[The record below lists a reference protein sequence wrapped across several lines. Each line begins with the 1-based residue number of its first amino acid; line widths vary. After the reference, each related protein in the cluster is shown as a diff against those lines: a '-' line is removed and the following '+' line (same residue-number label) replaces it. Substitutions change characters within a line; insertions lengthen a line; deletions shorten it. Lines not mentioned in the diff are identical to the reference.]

1 VTVVALGIRT
11 KRLIK
16 LTGFYTYLH
25 LRADDG
31 LPFYAGKGCGYRAW
45 SAKNR
50 NKYWRHIVDKHGF
63 LSLVV
68 QEFDSEQDALD
79 HEAVLIQELR
89 NRVVSCANIVD
100 GGVSGIGQ
108 MAKGVPKSPEHR
120 AKISAAHK
128 GKKKPWTDEQRAA
141 KSLQMAGRKMPAEVR
156 AKIGAANLGIKRTD
170 ETRARISAAKL
181 SASAKRKQST
191 QQENHHVN

>member
-1 VTVVALGIRT
+1 VTVVFAGIRT

-16 LTGFYTYLH
+16 SAGFYTYMH
-25 LRADDG
+25 FREDDG
-31 LPFYAGKGCGYRAW
+31 LPFYAGKGKGYRAW

-50 NKYWRHIVDKHGF
+50 NRYWRHVVAKHGF
-63 LSLVV
+63 RSLVV
-68 QEFDSEQDALD
+68 QEFDSEQEALN
-79 HEAVLIQELR
+79 HEAALIQELR
-89 NRVVSCANIVD
+89 NLVVSCANIVD

-108 MAKGVPKSPEHR
+108 VVRGVPKSPEHR

-141 KSLQMAGRKMPAEVR
+141 KSLQMTGRRMPAEVR
-156 AKIGAANLGIKRTD
+156 AKIGAANLGRKRTD
-170 ETRARISAAKL
+170 ETRARISESKL